1 MTALFGDFLGA
12 GRKHLDAA
20 VAAGEGQV
28 VSLPAVVPPLHRLVT
43 IMSLYLEDLALC
55 DDIEAAGRTDL
66 NVWER
71 AVIDTGAAL
80 RIAADCLHRSVADLN
95 PGGQVS
101 EPAPSRARH
110 LAGSATEL
118 VAGRDLLYTHIV
130 LGPEGLAHERSEW
143 APVLTSLAVTRAIAN
158 EITMWS
164 ARLVPF
170 TAWLAG
176 LAMPHTSRHSAD
188 QLLALSPRE
197 ELASASQWL
206 RAAAAALRPAL
217 DADPVRAV
225 DAVLL
230 HAIPAAF
237 PPGRQPLGSA
247 AESITEL
254 CHGISVS
261 ASRLRAAAHRG
272 PDRVSWA
279 PDVTSG
285 GWQWM
290 AQAAAVT
297 SHLSELALHSL
308 ATRAGQLTS
317 LPVTQ
322 ARLHGAAESMIVMR
336 EAWQRVD
343 LIWNAII
350 TEQRLLPTPAMSEA
364 GDLLLRMGRLVW
376 DNPQWTPARAHRGPP
391 REPAALAPG
400 PDGFATVLSAAHQ
413 AADALARV
421 AVTDTATV
429 EAAARAGRLYM
440 PTRSL
445 PEGYDV
451 PRAFAP
457 ALTGTVLELQDTYHD
472 AADASIRALR
482 VLDELAIAVAAPS
495 KTLAL
500 ARAAASVQTRRRGG
514 QGTWPDDNSSHDL
527 PRTDVSFIDSRASTG
542 LPGPVE
548 RAVRRRRIHDPVIL
562 LRAAAIDNA
571 ARDLISLA
579 GNAPPPE
586 PVAEINADNAR
597 QPDDAVLLSV
607 QSFPNNPVLR
617 QSANESPG
625 QPGSR
630 PGSPPSARAQLL
642 RNRQP

>member
-66 NVWER
+66 HVWER

-80 RIAADCLHRSVADLN
+80 RIAADCLHRSVAELN
-95 PGGQVS
+95 PGEPAR

-110 LAGSATEL
+110 LTDAATEL
-118 VAGRDLLYTHIV
+118 MAGRDLLYTHIV
-130 LGPEGLAHERSEW
+130 PGPDGLGHERSEW
-143 APVLTSLAVTRAIAN
+143 APVLTSLPVTRAIAN
-158 EITMWS
+158 EIAMWS
-164 ARLVPF
+164 AHLAPF

-176 LAMPHTSRHSAD
+176 SATPHISRRLAD
-188 QLLALSPRE
+188 QRFVLSPRE

-206 RAAAAALRPAL
+206 RAAGAALRPAL

-225 DAVLL
+225 DAELL

-237 PPGRQPLGSA
+237 PPGRQPLGPA

-317 LPVTQ
+317 LPVTE
-322 ARLHGAAESMIVMR
+322 ARLHGAADSMIVMR

-343 LIWNAII
+343 LMWNAII

-376 DNPQWTPARAHRGPP
+376 DNPQWTPARAHRGPR

-400 PDGFATVLSAAHQ
+400 PAEFTGVLSAAHQ

-421 AVTDTATV
+421 AVTDTAMV
-429 EAAARAGRLYM
+429 AAAARAGRLYM

-445 PEGYDV
+445 PERYDV

-457 ALTGTVLELQDTYHD
+457 ALINTVLELQDTYHD
-472 AADASIRALR
+472 AAEASIRAVR
-482 VLDELAIAVAAPS
+482 KLDELAIAVAAPS

-527 PRTDVSFIDSRASTG
+527 PRTDVTFIDSRASTG

-548 RAVRRRRIHDPVIL
+548 RAIRRRRIHDPVIL

-571 ARDLISLA
+571 ARDLIGLA

-586 PVAEINADNAR
+586 PGPEINADNAR

-607 QSFPNNPVLR
+607 QDFPGNPVLR

-630 PGSPPSARAQLL
+630 LGSPPSARAQLL
-642 RNRQP
+642 RN